1 MINKTF
7 GAPFGACGAVS
18 FLGVDWEIVLEML
31 PENSGVAFGSFVT
44 TANYQC
50 QRLGVL
56 QEPGIYHR

>member
-31 PENSGVAFGSFVT
+31 PEKSGVAFGSFVT
-44 TANYQC
+44 TANCQC
-50 QRLGVL
+50 QRLGVP